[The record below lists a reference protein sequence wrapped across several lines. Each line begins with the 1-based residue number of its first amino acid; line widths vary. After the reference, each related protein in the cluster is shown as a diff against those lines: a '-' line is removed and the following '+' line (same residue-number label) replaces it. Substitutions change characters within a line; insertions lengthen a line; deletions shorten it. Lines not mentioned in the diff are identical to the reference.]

1 MKSYS
6 INASSR
12 EETGKSAARALRR
25 EGRIPGVL
33 YGASRE
39 KALLL
44 TIDTREMTDICRKTN
59 IWQQLL
65 NLKLQSDD
73 TYKKKVMVKELQ
85 VHPIS
90 RAFLHVDFHEIA
102 MDQKLWVKIPLQTT
116 GTPKGVE
123 MGGTLQ
129 VVRHEL
135 DVYCLPQ
142 DIPDSFVIDVTD
154 LEIGDSVHVDQI
166 PLAEGVEIPRD
177 VDFTVLTVVSPMQEE
192 EPEPELEDE
201 EGEELE
207 EKDEGE
213 GEEAAD
219 SEADS

>member
-1 MKSYS
+1 LKSYS
-6 INASSR
+6 ISASPR
-12 EETGKSAARALRR
+12 EATGKSAARALRR

-44 TIDTREMTDICRKTN
+44 SIDTREMSDLCRKTN
-59 IWQQLL
+59 IGQQLL

-73 TYKKKVMVKELQ
+73 KYKKKVMVKELQ

-90 RAFLHVDFHEIA
+90 REFLHVDFHEIA
-102 MDQKLWVKIPLQTT
+102 MDQKLWVKIPLETT

-123 MGGTLQ
+123 VGGILQ

-192 EPEPELEDE
+192 EPEAEPE

-207 EKDEGE
+207 EEGAA
-213 GEEAAD
+213 EEEEQTED
-219 SEADS
+219 SEPAS